1 MRGLFKIFSGAKD
14 LLGGS
19 QKPAEASIAQTY
31 EGMRVFPEPIQE
43 GSVYRLCAR
52 IEMDVEGG
60 DVKEHLVIRADT
72 FNNRDEAVAAST
84 AKAKQMI
91 DEQGPRLFG

>member
-1 MRGLFKIFSGAKD
+1 MSFLSKLF
-14 LLGGS
+14 GGG
-19 QKPAEASIAQTY
+19 KTAEAPQVETY

-43 GSVYRLCAR
+43 GSVHRLCAR

-60 DVKEHLVIRADT
+60 DVKEHRVIRADT